1 MLTLL
6 ILFVGWT
13 IDQVFVQ
20 IPAHNAVFA
29 TILVIGSHETTFKT
43 IQEFIVDKCSKKSRK
58 VKAQPAW
65 CSL

>member
-43 IQEFIVDKCSKKSRK
+43 IQEFHGRQV
-58 VKAQPAW
+58 
-65 CSL
+65 